1 MTSHYIKKGD
11 DGGPMNYRQPNNGRW
26 KQIGIV
32 SFYPF
37 RNCQNGNPSGYTRLS
52 YYSNWIRGV
61 VTSSNGMSSTVIKTT
76 KPANTTPVNTTPG
89 NTTPA
94 NTTPSSSSAPT
105 STSPTSAAE
114 TSSVVSFLL
123 FVYSFV
129 VSLTMN

>member
-1 MTSHYIKKGD
+1 
-11 DGGPMNYRQPNNGRW
+11 MNYRQPNNGRW

-37 RNCQNGNPSGYTRLS
+37 RNCEKGNPSGYTRLS

-76 KPANTTPVNTTPG
+76 KPANTTPVNTTPVNTTPG
-89 NTTPA
+89 NTTPG

-123 FVYSFV
+123 FVYSSV

>member
-1 MTSHYIKKGD
+1 
-11 DGGPMNYRQPNNGRW
+11 MNYRQPNNGRW

-76 KPANTTPVNTTPG
+76 KPVNTTPIVNTTPG

-94 NTTPSSSSAPT
+94 NTTPNSSSAPT

>member
-1 MTSHYIKKGD
+1 
-11 DGGPMNYRQPNNGRW
+11 MNYRQPNNGRW

-37 RNCQNGNPSGYTRLS
+37 RNCEKGNPSGYTRLS

-61 VTSSNGMSSTVIKTT
+61 VTSSNGMSTIKTT

-89 NTTPA
+89 

-123 FVYSFV
+123 FVYSSV